1 MSMNNIKQI
10 NPINEEE
17 VKALKRIRGGG
28 KQNKKQNNKKKKN
41 QRNMLKRKPKG
52 RSKFESGQ
60 IHQKENMRMR
70 TS

>member
-28 KQNKKQNNKKKKN
+28 KQNKKQNNKKKKK
-41 QRNMLKRKPKG
+41 LEKYA
-52 RSKFESGQ
+52 
-60 IHQKENMRMR
+60 KEKA
-70 TS
+70 